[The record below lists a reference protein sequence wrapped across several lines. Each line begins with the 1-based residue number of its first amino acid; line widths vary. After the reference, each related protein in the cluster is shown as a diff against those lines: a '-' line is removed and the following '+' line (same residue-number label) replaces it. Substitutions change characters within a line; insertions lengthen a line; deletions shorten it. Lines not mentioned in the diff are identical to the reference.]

1 MGLFDQ
7 FPYTNFHELNLMW
20 ILEALK
26 EIQTTTE
33 QFVAINSLKYAD
45 PIQWNITKQYEK
57 NTIVI
62 DPLTGT
68 AYISVQPVPNGVA
81 LTNEDYWTVVFDLG
95 SFVTRAAQNFTLNW
109 ESQWTQTATFPSTIG
124 SWLVW
129 NDTLYKVISNIVAG
143 DQYVIDSNI
152 KRFTMEEYL
161 GHLEDLDVEGALSIV
176 NAINLVYESLLA
188 NEGNLED
195 LITEDKSNLVAALN
209 EVATQV
215 LDKIG
220 DLDDLITTDKS
231 NLVAAINE
239 VATQVL
245 GKIGD
250 LDDLNTTDKSN
261 LVAAI
266 NEVNT
271 NSINGDAALLAL
283 IRGKIAIDAT
293 NPPESYLPI
302 VADDMSIDNGA
313 RLEILINQFSY
324 VYIPKGLYY
333 VSTPINIIN
342 PDRCIISDNATLRIA
357 DTVTTKMNLFV
368 VIPDDA
374 GKDLFNIS
382 MHNITLDGN
391 RTARGIAND
400 LANNTLFLAFTHSQ
414 YDLYNIELDR
424 VTFINSAGFC
434 ALFGGHENGGDLTQY
449 FTRDIWVHGCIAHD
463 NYGYIGTSGIDNG
476 VFELCH
482 LYNNECENLTFDNNS
497 SSCTLR
503 NSVIGTSN
511 GGIGSVGIGVCRNC
525 LIENNEFDY
534 ELNTAQLLP
543 NYRNCI
549 TLKNTNNPAM
559 TISIRNNT
567 FKRATNAAIYIDY
580 DNASAHSI
588 CAEIVNNVFNGCN
601 KTIVNTA
608 PADKGIIKCDMM
620 LGQPDLPENT
630 GNGDVI
636 LPPLFAVWR
645 AVADSFVVSTDTF
658 LNFPSSLIY
667 HKLGPKNTYGIP
679 AILFRGYYRIHGNV
693 SFIASDE
700 KRVAMRILL
709 NGNVVDDTNMVTAI
723 GMNSLTVD
731 SLVLAQAGDSV
742 QIFLINFDS
751 GNTLTFELGRAS
763 IEYVGYLES
772 NITDFATY

>member
-7 FPYTNFHELNLMW
+7 FPYSNFHELNLMW

-45 PIQWNITKQYEK
+45 PIQWNITSQYEK

-62 DPLTGT
+62 DPQSGT
-68 AYISVQPVPNGVA
+68 AYISVQPVPTGVA
-81 LTNEDYWTVVFDLG
+81 LTNEDYWTVVFNLG
-95 SFVTRAAQNFTLNW
+95 SFVTRAAKNFTTRYEEDTTL
-109 ESQWTQTATFPSTIG
+109 TATFNSVAG
-124 SWLVW
+124 DWLVW
-129 NDTLYKVISNIVAG
+129 GDTLYVANVNITAG
-143 DQYVIDSNI
+143 DSYVVDGNI
-152 KRFTMEEYL
+152 RRITIEEVKNEIYNTIGDL
-161 GHLEDLDVEGALSIV
+161 ADLD
-176 NAINLVYESLLA
+176 
-188 NEGNLED
+188 
-195 LITEDKSNLVAALN
+195 TTDKSNLVAAIN
-209 EVATQV
+209 EIVSN
-215 LDKIG
+215 IG
-220 DLDDLITTDKS
+220 DLADLDTTDKS

-239 VATQVL
+239 VSTE
-245 GKIGD
+245 I
-250 LDDLNTTDKSN
+250 
-261 LVAAI
+261 
-266 NEVNT
+266 
-271 NSINGDAALLAL
+271 INGDAALLAL

-293 NPPESYLPI
+293 NPPNGYLPI
-302 VADDMSIDNGA
+302 IADDMTIDNGA

-324 VYIPKGLYY
+324 VYIPTGLYY
-333 VSTPINIIN
+333 ISTPINIIN
-342 PDRCIISDNATLRIA
+342 PNRCIISDNAVLRIA
-357 DTVTTKMNLFV
+357 DTVNTKLNLFV

-382 MHNITLDGN
+382 LHNITLDGN

-400 LANNTLFLAFTHSQ
+400 LADNTLFLAFTHSQ

-434 ALFGGHENGGDLTQY
+434 ALFGGHDNGGDLTQY
-449 FTRDIWVHGCIAHD
+449 FTRDIWVHECIAHD

-482 LYNNECENLTFDNNS
+482 LYNNGCENLTFDNNS

-503 NSVIGTSN
+503 NSVIGTSD
-511 GGIGSVGIGVCRNC
+511 GGIGSVGIGICRNC

-534 ELNTAQLLP
+534 ELNTANSA

-580 DNASAHSI
+580 DIASAHSI
-588 CAEIVNNVFNGCN
+588 CAEIVNNVFNGCAN
-601 KTIVNTA
+601 TIINTA

-620 LGQPDLPENT
+620 LGQSSLPSNT
-630 GNGDVI
+630 GNGNVI
-636 LPPLFAVWR
+636 YPPLFAVWR
-645 AVADSFVVSTDTF
+645 AVADSFVISGDTF
-658 LNFPSSLIY
+658 INFPSHLIY
-667 HKLGPKNTYGIP
+667 HKLGSKNTYGIP
-679 AILFRGYYRIHGNV
+679 AILLRGYYKIHANV

-700 KRVAMRILL
+700 KRVAMKILVD
-709 NGNVVDDTNMVTAI
+709 GNIVDDSNTITNI
-723 GMNSLTVD
+723 GMNSLAVD
-731 SLVLAQAGDSV
+731 SLVLAQAGNSV
-742 QIFLINFDS
+742 EIFLVNFDS
-751 GNTLTFELGRAS
+751 NNTLTFELGRAF
-763 IEYVGYLES
+763 IEYIGDLES